1 MAPILS
7 KMAGADQVIPNSPA
21 AHNLLHQG
29 AIALARD
36 EAARNAMDGA
46 MARLKAENAKLR
58 SLLTRVD
65 AIDWGGTVHMAPAFV
80 AEIRE
85 ALKGGVRC
93 G

>member
-1 MAPILS
+1 M
-7 KMAGADQVIPNSPA
+7 IPNSPA

-29 AIALARD
+29 AIAL
-36 EAARNAMDGA
+36 
-46 MARLKAENAKLR
+46 ARLKAENAKLR

>member
-1 MAPILS
+1 M
-7 KMAGADQVIPNSPA
+7 IPNSPA

-29 AIALARD
+29 AIALARV
-36 EAARNAMDGA
+36 EAAGM
-46 MARLKAENAKLR
+46 
-58 SLLTRVD
+58 RVD